1 MYNPTRPILFCIIF
15 LISFNLKAQSIV
27 KFFSGDLEEVTI
39 ENEKIRISG
48 INQEID
54 NSSTLIFNDWI
65 VVDINGNKRQLTFEE
80 YPKGVKINN
89 LKPSDEKK
97 SQSNYWTTL
106 LNVIFG
112 DDYGKDIEEG
122 LYKTAFQGVT
132 RSSLEEIKEEKL
144 CSDFNSKIEWYGDAI
159 TLFNEKDSLITIK
172 ELGYNTILEK
182 GLTKNCSPCSVKV
195 DNKLSGL
202 ILNQELDLINKSLID
217 SLLLNIENDV
227 NVEFSQFCVFQIFIS
242 NDLYL
247 NANYFR
253 DLYSKNKLIEEY
265 LDELE
270 WL

>member
-1 MYNPTRPILFCIIF
+1 MINHTMPILFWIIF
-15 LISFNLKAQSIV
+15 FVSFNLKAQSIV

-39 ENEKIRISG
+39 ENKKIKISG

-54 NSSTLIFNDWI
+54 NLSTLIFNDWI

-80 YPKGVKINN
+80 YPNGVNINN
-89 LKPSDEKK
+89 LKISDEKK
-97 SQSNYWTTL
+97 SQSSYWSTL

-122 LYKTAFQGVT
+122 LYKTTFQGVT
-132 RSSLEEIKEEKL
+132 RSSLEEIKEEKV
-144 CSDFNSKIEWYGDAI
+144 CSDFNSKIEWYGDALS
-159 TLFNEKDSLITIK
+159 LFNEKDSLISFK
-172 ELGYNTILEK
+172 ELRNNTIIEK
-182 GLTKNCSPCSVKV
+182 GLTKNCSPCCVKV

-202 ILNQELDLINKSLID
+202 ILNQELDPVNKTLID

-247 NANYFR
+247 NANYYR
-253 DLYSKNKLIEEY
+253 DLYSKNKLIEVY
-265 LDELE
+265 LYELE

>member
-1 MYNPTRPILFCIIF
+1 MNNLIKHILFYII
-15 LISFNLKAQSIV
+15 LLVGFNLKAQSIV
-27 KFFSGDLEEVTI
+27 KFISGDLEEITV
-39 ENEKIRISG
+39 ENKKNKITG

-54 NSSTLIFNDWI
+54 NSSTLFFNDWI
-65 VVDINGNKRQLTFEE
+65 IVDINGSSHQLSVKE
-80 YPKGVKINN
+80 YPEGVIINN
-89 LKPSDEKK
+89 LKISDEKK
-97 SQSNYWTTL
+97 SQSGYWTTL

-122 LYKTAFQGVT
+122 LYKTAFQGIT
-132 RSSLEEIKEEKL
+132 RSLFEEIKEEKV
-144 CSDFNSKIEWYGDAI
+144 CSDYNSKIEWHGNAL
-159 TLFNEKDSLITIK
+159 TLFNEKDSTITIK
-172 ELGYNTILEK
+172 ELGSNSILEK
-182 GLTKNCSPCSVKV
+182 DLTKKCSPCSVKV

-202 ILNQELDLINKSLID
+202 ILNQELDPINKSLID

-253 DLYSKNKLIEEY
+253 DLYSKNKLIEDY
-265 LDELE
+265 LDELT